1 MIPKRIHYVWVGGPM
16 PDRYRV
22 LVDHWR
28 HLHPDWELVHWSE
41 RNIDFSHAPLREA
54 YRRRQWARVSDIARL
69 LAVHRHGGIYL
80 DTDFKVLKPLD
91 PLLDNQCFLSFQ
103 DSPKPSDLLANGCLG
118 AVPGHWFIGEALE
131 AALRLRSL
139 PFGLD
144 RPTRSGPKLVTRL
157 MRRHGLRA
165 ETADVQA
172 EAWIGDIRIYPWR
185 VFFPYPHGGEFTPD
199 CITED
204 TLAVHLWERSWSA
217 SLPRHIRLAQAA
229 RSRVS
234 RVLHSLHT

>member
-1 MIPKRIHYVWVGGPM
+1 
-16 PDRYRV
+16 
-22 LVDHWR
+22 
-28 HLHPDWELVHWSE
+28 
-41 RNIDFSHAPLREA
+41 
-54 YRRRQWARVSDIARL
+54 
-69 LAVHRHGGIYL
+69 
-80 DTDFKVLKPLD
+80 
-91 PLLDNQCFLSFQ
+91 
-103 DSPKPSDLLANGCLG
+103 
-118 AVPGHWFIGEALE
+118 
-131 AALRLRSL
+131 
-139 PFGLD
+139 
-144 RPTRSGPKLVTRL
+144 

-204 TLAVHLWERSWSA
+204 TLAVHHWERSWSA